1 MGRHDCLWK
10 RRAIL
15 ACYGWEDVDLR
26 YDFYPNDRGQMR
38 YTVSPEARQA
48 LLRRLVEL
56 NLRLAEGGKR
66 WGKL

>member
-1 MGRHDCLWK
+1 
-10 RRAIL
+10 
-15 ACYGWEDVDLR
+15 
-26 YDFYPNDRGQMR
+26 MR